1 MICVCAQIRKDG
13 HMEENAQKFLEKMN
27 ELVALGKKKKSILDV
42 QEINDF
48 FADMELSAEQ
58 MEKVFEYLEGHNID
72 VLRITADTD
81 DDVDIDN
88 MIAEEEE
95 VDMENIDLSV
105 PEGVSIEDPVR
116 MYLKEIGKV
125 PLLSAER
132 HITRAKICSVQYKG
146 GVSMLLNLH
155 VKNLAIIDEIEVEFS
170 EGLNVLT
177 GETGA
182 GKSIIIGSINIALG
196 GKVSKDIIRT
206 GTEFALVELTFLAE
220 DSEQINSLE
229 KLGITLEEDVV
240 VISRKITK
248 CRTINRVNGE
258 TVSVSML
265 KSIADILIDIHGQ
278 NEQQSLLYKNKH
290 MEIVDRYAAEKMCGR
305 DMEFSEMYR
314 QYKDMLVKYSEKEM
328 SEEERLR
335 EVSFIR
341 YELEQIEQA
350 HLVKGEE
357 EKLQERYRYL
367 SNANEIKSGINEV
380 YSLVEDSYGD
390 SQSVSQML
398 GRSSHILAKI
408 SGYDERL
415 KELARQI
422 ADIDELI
429 MDFNRDLQEY
439 ASDMDENGE
448 EFAEVETRLD
458 LVRTIKS
465 KYGATTELVENYAKD
480 LENKLE
486 KYEAYEE
493 YRANLEKKIEIYKI
507 KLEKLG
513 ESISKIRKK
522 CSAELEKRIT
532 DALIDLNF
540 LQVKFEIAVREL
552 DEFNSK
558 GKDEVEFMISTNP
571 GEDLKPIGQAASG
584 GELSRIMLA
593 IKAVLAEHDSIGT
606 LIFDEIDVG
615 ISGRTAQ
622 KVAEKMAF
630 IGHSHQVICISH
642 LAQIAAMADH
652 NYLIEKNNSLNK
664 TSTVIRQLE
673 GDEIVEE
680 IARIL
685 GGAKITDAV
694 LESAREMKQ
703 LADIEKINYK
713 KVSRPA

>member
-1 MICVCAQIRKDG
+1 
-13 HMEENAQKFLEKMN
+13 
-27 ELVALGKKKKSILDV
+27 
-42 QEINDF
+42 
-48 FADMELSAEQ
+48 
-58 MEKVFEYLEGHNID
+58 
-72 VLRITADTD
+72 
-81 DDVDIDN
+81 
-88 MIAEEEE
+88 
-95 VDMENIDLSV
+95 
-105 PEGVSIEDPVR
+105 
-116 MYLKEIGKV
+116 
-125 PLLSAER
+125 
-132 HITRAKICSVQYKG
+132 
-146 GVSMLLNLH
+146 MLLNLH

-429 MDFNRDLQEY
+429 MDFNRDLQKY

>member
-1 MICVCAQIRKDG
+1 
-13 HMEENAQKFLEKMN
+13 
-27 ELVALGKKKKSILDV
+27 
-42 QEINDF
+42 
-48 FADMELSAEQ
+48 
-58 MEKVFEYLEGHNID
+58 
-72 VLRITADTD
+72 
-81 DDVDIDN
+81 
-88 MIAEEEE
+88 
-95 VDMENIDLSV
+95 
-105 PEGVSIEDPVR
+105 
-116 MYLKEIGKV
+116 
-125 PLLSAER
+125 
-132 HITRAKICSVQYKG
+132 
-146 GVSMLLNLH
+146 MLLNLH

-258 TVSVSML
+258 TVSVSRL

-341 YELEQIEQA
+341 YELEQIEHA

>member
-1 MICVCAQIRKDG
+1 
-13 HMEENAQKFLEKMN
+13 
-27 ELVALGKKKKSILDV
+27 
-42 QEINDF
+42 
-48 FADMELSAEQ
+48 
-58 MEKVFEYLEGHNID
+58 
-72 VLRITADTD
+72 
-81 DDVDIDN
+81 
-88 MIAEEEE
+88 
-95 VDMENIDLSV
+95 
-105 PEGVSIEDPVR
+105 
-116 MYLKEIGKV
+116 
-125 PLLSAER
+125 
-132 HITRAKICSVQYKG
+132 
-146 GVSMLLNLH
+146 MLLNLH

-429 MDFNRDLQEY
+429 MDFNRDLQKY
-439 ASDMDENGE
+439 ASDIDENGE

>member
-1 MICVCAQIRKDG
+1 
-13 HMEENAQKFLEKMN
+13 
-27 ELVALGKKKKSILDV
+27 
-42 QEINDF
+42 
-48 FADMELSAEQ
+48 
-58 MEKVFEYLEGHNID
+58 
-72 VLRITADTD
+72 
-81 DDVDIDN
+81 
-88 MIAEEEE
+88 
-95 VDMENIDLSV
+95 
-105 PEGVSIEDPVR
+105 
-116 MYLKEIGKV
+116 
-125 PLLSAER
+125 
-132 HITRAKICSVQYKG
+132 
-146 GVSMLLNLH
+146 MLLNLH

-703 LADIEKINYK
+703 LADIEKIYYK

>member
-1 MICVCAQIRKDG
+1 
-13 HMEENAQKFLEKMN
+13 
-27 ELVALGKKKKSILDV
+27 
-42 QEINDF
+42 
-48 FADMELSAEQ
+48 
-58 MEKVFEYLEGHNID
+58 
-72 VLRITADTD
+72 
-81 DDVDIDN
+81 
-88 MIAEEEE
+88 
-95 VDMENIDLSV
+95 
-105 PEGVSIEDPVR
+105 
-116 MYLKEIGKV
+116 
-125 PLLSAER
+125 
-132 HITRAKICSVQYKG
+132 
-146 GVSMLLNLH
+146 MLLNLH

-398 GRSSHILAKI
+398 GRSSPLHSAG
-408 SGYDERL
+408 SG
-415 KELARQI
+415 
-422 ADIDELI
+422 
-429 MDFNRDLQEY
+429 
-439 ASDMDENGE
+439 
-448 EFAEVETRLD
+448 
-458 LVRTIKS
+458 
-465 KYGATTELVENYAKD
+465 
-480 LENKLE
+480 
-486 KYEAYEE
+486 
-493 YRANLEKKIEIYKI
+493 
-507 KLEKLG
+507 
-513 ESISKIRKK
+513 
-522 CSAELEKRIT
+522 
-532 DALIDLNF
+532 
-540 LQVKFEIAVREL
+540 
-552 DEFNSK
+552 
-558 GKDEVEFMISTNP
+558 
-571 GEDLKPIGQAASG
+571 
-584 GELSRIMLA
+584 
-593 IKAVLAEHDSIGT
+593 
-606 LIFDEIDVG
+606 
-615 ISGRTAQ
+615 
-622 KVAEKMAF
+622 
-630 IGHSHQVICISH
+630 
-642 LAQIAAMADH
+642 
-652 NYLIEKNNSLNK
+652 
-664 TSTVIRQLE
+664 
-673 GDEIVEE
+673 
-680 IARIL
+680 
-685 GGAKITDAV
+685 
-694 LESAREMKQ
+694 
-703 LADIEKINYK
+703 
-713 KVSRPA
+713 

>member
-1 MICVCAQIRKDG
+1 
-13 HMEENAQKFLEKMN
+13 
-27 ELVALGKKKKSILDV
+27 
-42 QEINDF
+42 
-48 FADMELSAEQ
+48 
-58 MEKVFEYLEGHNID
+58 
-72 VLRITADTD
+72 
-81 DDVDIDN
+81 
-88 MIAEEEE
+88 
-95 VDMENIDLSV
+95 
-105 PEGVSIEDPVR
+105 
-116 MYLKEIGKV
+116 
-125 PLLSAER
+125 
-132 HITRAKICSVQYKG
+132 
-146 GVSMLLNLH
+146 MLLNLH

-196 GKVSKDIIRT
+196 GKVSKDVIRT

-652 NYLIEKNNSLNK
+652 NYLIEKNNLLNK

>member
-1 MICVCAQIRKDG
+1 
-13 HMEENAQKFLEKMN
+13 
-27 ELVALGKKKKSILDV
+27 
-42 QEINDF
+42 
-48 FADMELSAEQ
+48 
-58 MEKVFEYLEGHNID
+58 
-72 VLRITADTD
+72 
-81 DDVDIDN
+81 
-88 MIAEEEE
+88 
-95 VDMENIDLSV
+95 
-105 PEGVSIEDPVR
+105 
-116 MYLKEIGKV
+116 
-125 PLLSAER
+125 
-132 HITRAKICSVQYKG
+132 
-146 GVSMLLNLH
+146 MLLNLH

-220 DSEQINSLE
+220 DSEQVNSLE

-341 YELEQIEQA
+341 YELEQIEHA

>member
-1 MICVCAQIRKDG
+1 
-13 HMEENAQKFLEKMN
+13 
-27 ELVALGKKKKSILDV
+27 
-42 QEINDF
+42 
-48 FADMELSAEQ
+48 
-58 MEKVFEYLEGHNID
+58 
-72 VLRITADTD
+72 
-81 DDVDIDN
+81 
-88 MIAEEEE
+88 
-95 VDMENIDLSV
+95 
-105 PEGVSIEDPVR
+105 
-116 MYLKEIGKV
+116 
-125 PLLSAER
+125 
-132 HITRAKICSVQYKG
+132 
-146 GVSMLLNLH
+146 MLLNLH

-258 TVSVSML
+258 TVSVSLL

-408 SGYDERL
+408 SGYDDRL

>member
-1 MICVCAQIRKDG
+1 
-13 HMEENAQKFLEKMN
+13 
-27 ELVALGKKKKSILDV
+27 
-42 QEINDF
+42 
-48 FADMELSAEQ
+48 
-58 MEKVFEYLEGHNID
+58 
-72 VLRITADTD
+72 
-81 DDVDIDN
+81 
-88 MIAEEEE
+88 
-95 VDMENIDLSV
+95 
-105 PEGVSIEDPVR
+105 
-116 MYLKEIGKV
+116 
-125 PLLSAER
+125 
-132 HITRAKICSVQYKG
+132 
-146 GVSMLLNLH
+146 MLLNLH

-278 NEQQSLLYKNKH
+278 NEQQSLLYKNKQ

>member
-1 MICVCAQIRKDG
+1 
-13 HMEENAQKFLEKMN
+13 
-27 ELVALGKKKKSILDV
+27 
-42 QEINDF
+42 
-48 FADMELSAEQ
+48 
-58 MEKVFEYLEGHNID
+58 
-72 VLRITADTD
+72 
-81 DDVDIDN
+81 
-88 MIAEEEE
+88 
-95 VDMENIDLSV
+95 
-105 PEGVSIEDPVR
+105 
-116 MYLKEIGKV
+116 
-125 PLLSAER
+125 
-132 HITRAKICSVQYKG
+132 
-146 GVSMLLNLH
+146 MLLNLH

-408 SGYDERL
+408 SGYDGRL

-652 NYLIEKNNSLNK
+652 NYLIEKNNLLNK

>member
-1 MICVCAQIRKDG
+1 
-13 HMEENAQKFLEKMN
+13 
-27 ELVALGKKKKSILDV
+27 
-42 QEINDF
+42 
-48 FADMELSAEQ
+48 
-58 MEKVFEYLEGHNID
+58 
-72 VLRITADTD
+72 
-81 DDVDIDN
+81 
-88 MIAEEEE
+88 
-95 VDMENIDLSV
+95 
-105 PEGVSIEDPVR
+105 
-116 MYLKEIGKV
+116 
-125 PLLSAER
+125 
-132 HITRAKICSVQYKG
+132 
-146 GVSMLLNLH
+146 MLLNLH

-220 DSEQINSLE
+220 DSEQVNSLE

-290 MEIVDRYAAEKMCGR
+290 MEIVDRYAAEKMRGR

>member
-1 MICVCAQIRKDG
+1 
-13 HMEENAQKFLEKMN
+13 
-27 ELVALGKKKKSILDV
+27 
-42 QEINDF
+42 
-48 FADMELSAEQ
+48 
-58 MEKVFEYLEGHNID
+58 
-72 VLRITADTD
+72 
-81 DDVDIDN
+81 
-88 MIAEEEE
+88 
-95 VDMENIDLSV
+95 
-105 PEGVSIEDPVR
+105 
-116 MYLKEIGKV
+116 
-125 PLLSAER
+125 
-132 HITRAKICSVQYKG
+132 
-146 GVSMLLNLH
+146 MLLNLH

-673 GDEIVEE
+673 CDEIVEE

>member
-1 MICVCAQIRKDG
+1 MPAPRYPRFFAPFGAMWCFSVRADTVLWYTGSVLSTPRTARSLIITEET
-13 HMEENAQKFLEKMN
+13 METPH
-27 ELVALGKKKKSILDV
+27 SILKKFFGYDSFRPGQEQIV
-42 QEINDF
+42 QRLL
-48 FADMELSAEQ
+48 AGQ
-58 MEKVFEYLEGHNID
+58 D
-72 VLRITADTD
+72 VLA
-81 DDVDIDN
+81 V
-88 MIAEEEE
+88 M
-95 VDMENIDLSV
+95 
-105 PEGVSIEDPVR
+105 P
-116 MYLKEIGKV
+116 
-125 PLLSAER
+125 
-132 HITRAKICSVQYKG
+132 
-146 GVSMLLNLH
+146 
-155 VKNLAIIDEIEVEFS
+155 
-170 EGLNVLT
+170 
-177 GETGA
+177 TGA

>member
-1 MICVCAQIRKDG
+1 
-13 HMEENAQKFLEKMN
+13 
-27 ELVALGKKKKSILDV
+27 
-42 QEINDF
+42 
-48 FADMELSAEQ
+48 
-58 MEKVFEYLEGHNID
+58 
-72 VLRITADTD
+72 
-81 DDVDIDN
+81 
-88 MIAEEEE
+88 
-95 VDMENIDLSV
+95 
-105 PEGVSIEDPVR
+105 
-116 MYLKEIGKV
+116 
-125 PLLSAER
+125 
-132 HITRAKICSVQYKG
+132 
-146 GVSMLLNLH
+146 MLLNLH

-408 SGYDERL
+408 RGYDERP

>member
-1 MICVCAQIRKDG
+1 
-13 HMEENAQKFLEKMN
+13 
-27 ELVALGKKKKSILDV
+27 
-42 QEINDF
+42 
-48 FADMELSAEQ
+48 
-58 MEKVFEYLEGHNID
+58 
-72 VLRITADTD
+72 
-81 DDVDIDN
+81 
-88 MIAEEEE
+88 
-95 VDMENIDLSV
+95 
-105 PEGVSIEDPVR
+105 
-116 MYLKEIGKV
+116 
-125 PLLSAER
+125 
-132 HITRAKICSVQYKG
+132 
-146 GVSMLLNLH
+146 
-155 VKNLAIIDEIEVEFS
+155 
-170 EGLNVLT
+170 
-177 GETGA
+177 
-182 GKSIIIGSINIALG
+182 
-196 GKVSKDIIRT
+196 
-206 GTEFALVELTFLAE
+206 
-220 DSEQINSLE
+220 
-229 KLGITLEEDVV
+229 
-240 VISRKITK
+240 
-248 CRTINRVNGE
+248 
-258 TVSVSML
+258 
-265 KSIADILIDIHGQ
+265 
-278 NEQQSLLYKNKH
+278 
-290 MEIVDRYAAEKMCGR
+290 
-305 DMEFSEMYR
+305 
-314 QYKDMLVKYSEKEM
+314 M

-673 GDEIVEE
+673 GHRPPER
-680 IARIL
+680 IAH
-685 GGAKITDAV
+685 
-694 LESAREMKQ
+694 
-703 LADIEKINYK
+703 
-713 KVSRPA
+713 P

>member
-1 MICVCAQIRKDG
+1 
-13 HMEENAQKFLEKMN
+13 
-27 ELVALGKKKKSILDV
+27 
-42 QEINDF
+42 
-48 FADMELSAEQ
+48 
-58 MEKVFEYLEGHNID
+58 
-72 VLRITADTD
+72 
-81 DDVDIDN
+81 
-88 MIAEEEE
+88 
-95 VDMENIDLSV
+95 
-105 PEGVSIEDPVR
+105 
-116 MYLKEIGKV
+116 
-125 PLLSAER
+125 
-132 HITRAKICSVQYKG
+132 
-146 GVSMLLNLH
+146 MLLNLH

-652 NYLIEKNNSLNK
+652 NYLIEKNKSLNK

>member
-1 MICVCAQIRKDG
+1 
-13 HMEENAQKFLEKMN
+13 
-27 ELVALGKKKKSILDV
+27 
-42 QEINDF
+42 
-48 FADMELSAEQ
+48 
-58 MEKVFEYLEGHNID
+58 
-72 VLRITADTD
+72 
-81 DDVDIDN
+81 
-88 MIAEEEE
+88 
-95 VDMENIDLSV
+95 
-105 PEGVSIEDPVR
+105 
-116 MYLKEIGKV
+116 
-125 PLLSAER
+125 
-132 HITRAKICSVQYKG
+132 
-146 GVSMLLNLH
+146 MLLNLH

-341 YELEQIEQA
+341 YELEQIEHA

-532 DALIDLNF
+532 GALIDLNF

-552 DEFNSK
+552 DEFNLK

>member
-1 MICVCAQIRKDG
+1 
-13 HMEENAQKFLEKMN
+13 
-27 ELVALGKKKKSILDV
+27 
-42 QEINDF
+42 
-48 FADMELSAEQ
+48 
-58 MEKVFEYLEGHNID
+58 
-72 VLRITADTD
+72 
-81 DDVDIDN
+81 
-88 MIAEEEE
+88 
-95 VDMENIDLSV
+95 
-105 PEGVSIEDPVR
+105 
-116 MYLKEIGKV
+116 
-125 PLLSAER
+125 
-132 HITRAKICSVQYKG
+132 
-146 GVSMLLNLH
+146 MLLNLH

-335 EVSFIR
+335 AVSFIR

-398 GRSSHILAKI
+398 GSSSHIFAKI

>member
-1 MICVCAQIRKDG
+1 
-13 HMEENAQKFLEKMN
+13 
-27 ELVALGKKKKSILDV
+27 
-42 QEINDF
+42 
-48 FADMELSAEQ
+48 
-58 MEKVFEYLEGHNID
+58 
-72 VLRITADTD
+72 
-81 DDVDIDN
+81 
-88 MIAEEEE
+88 
-95 VDMENIDLSV
+95 
-105 PEGVSIEDPVR
+105 
-116 MYLKEIGKV
+116 
-125 PLLSAER
+125 
-132 HITRAKICSVQYKG
+132 
-146 GVSMLLNLH
+146 MLLNLH

-290 MEIVDRYAAEKMCGR
+290 MEIVDRYAAEKMCAR

>member
-1 MICVCAQIRKDG
+1 
-13 HMEENAQKFLEKMN
+13 
-27 ELVALGKKKKSILDV
+27 
-42 QEINDF
+42 
-48 FADMELSAEQ
+48 
-58 MEKVFEYLEGHNID
+58 
-72 VLRITADTD
+72 
-81 DDVDIDN
+81 
-88 MIAEEEE
+88 
-95 VDMENIDLSV
+95 
-105 PEGVSIEDPVR
+105 
-116 MYLKEIGKV
+116 
-125 PLLSAER
+125 
-132 HITRAKICSVQYKG
+132 
-146 GVSMLLNLH
+146 MLLNLH

-341 YELEQIEQA
+341 YELEQIEHA

-552 DEFNSK
+552 DEFNLK

-630 IGHSHQVICISH
+630 IGHSHQIICISH

>member
-1 MICVCAQIRKDG
+1 
-13 HMEENAQKFLEKMN
+13 
-27 ELVALGKKKKSILDV
+27 
-42 QEINDF
+42 
-48 FADMELSAEQ
+48 
-58 MEKVFEYLEGHNID
+58 
-72 VLRITADTD
+72 
-81 DDVDIDN
+81 
-88 MIAEEEE
+88 
-95 VDMENIDLSV
+95 
-105 PEGVSIEDPVR
+105 
-116 MYLKEIGKV
+116 
-125 PLLSAER
+125 
-132 HITRAKICSVQYKG
+132 
-146 GVSMLLNLH
+146 MLLNLH

-248 CRTINRVNGE
+248 CRAINRVNGE

>member
-1 MICVCAQIRKDG
+1 
-13 HMEENAQKFLEKMN
+13 
-27 ELVALGKKKKSILDV
+27 
-42 QEINDF
+42 
-48 FADMELSAEQ
+48 
-58 MEKVFEYLEGHNID
+58 
-72 VLRITADTD
+72 
-81 DDVDIDN
+81 
-88 MIAEEEE
+88 
-95 VDMENIDLSV
+95 
-105 PEGVSIEDPVR
+105 
-116 MYLKEIGKV
+116 
-125 PLLSAER
+125 
-132 HITRAKICSVQYKG
+132 
-146 GVSMLLNLH
+146 MLLNLH

-335 EVSFIR
+335 EVSFIW

-552 DEFNSK
+552 DEFNTK

-652 NYLIEKNNSLNK
+652 NYLIEKNNLLNK

-713 KVSRPA
+713 KVSRTA

>member
-1 MICVCAQIRKDG
+1 
-13 HMEENAQKFLEKMN
+13 
-27 ELVALGKKKKSILDV
+27 
-42 QEINDF
+42 
-48 FADMELSAEQ
+48 
-58 MEKVFEYLEGHNID
+58 
-72 VLRITADTD
+72 
-81 DDVDIDN
+81 
-88 MIAEEEE
+88 
-95 VDMENIDLSV
+95 
-105 PEGVSIEDPVR
+105 
-116 MYLKEIGKV
+116 
-125 PLLSAER
+125 
-132 HITRAKICSVQYKG
+132 
-146 GVSMLLNLH
+146 MLLNLH
-155 VKNLAIIDEIEVEFS
+155 VKNLAIIDESEVEFS

>member
-1 MICVCAQIRKDG
+1 
-13 HMEENAQKFLEKMN
+13 
-27 ELVALGKKKKSILDV
+27 
-42 QEINDF
+42 
-48 FADMELSAEQ
+48 
-58 MEKVFEYLEGHNID
+58 
-72 VLRITADTD
+72 
-81 DDVDIDN
+81 
-88 MIAEEEE
+88 
-95 VDMENIDLSV
+95 
-105 PEGVSIEDPVR
+105 
-116 MYLKEIGKV
+116 
-125 PLLSAER
+125 
-132 HITRAKICSVQYKG
+132 
-146 GVSMLLNLH
+146 MLLNLH

-314 QYKDMLVKYSEKEM
+314 QYKDMFVKYSEKEM

-341 YELEQIEQA
+341 YELEQIEHA

-552 DEFNSK
+552 DEFNLK

>member
-1 MICVCAQIRKDG
+1 
-13 HMEENAQKFLEKMN
+13 
-27 ELVALGKKKKSILDV
+27 
-42 QEINDF
+42 
-48 FADMELSAEQ
+48 
-58 MEKVFEYLEGHNID
+58 
-72 VLRITADTD
+72 
-81 DDVDIDN
+81 
-88 MIAEEEE
+88 
-95 VDMENIDLSV
+95 
-105 PEGVSIEDPVR
+105 
-116 MYLKEIGKV
+116 
-125 PLLSAER
+125 
-132 HITRAKICSVQYKG
+132 
-146 GVSMLLNLH
+146 MLLNLH

-290 MEIVDRYAAEKMCGR
+290 MEIVDRYAAEKMWGR

-341 YELEQIEQA
+341 YELEQIEHA

-552 DEFNSK
+552 DEFNLK

>member
-1 MICVCAQIRKDG
+1 
-13 HMEENAQKFLEKMN
+13 
-27 ELVALGKKKKSILDV
+27 
-42 QEINDF
+42 
-48 FADMELSAEQ
+48 
-58 MEKVFEYLEGHNID
+58 
-72 VLRITADTD
+72 
-81 DDVDIDN
+81 
-88 MIAEEEE
+88 
-95 VDMENIDLSV
+95 
-105 PEGVSIEDPVR
+105 
-116 MYLKEIGKV
+116 
-125 PLLSAER
+125 
-132 HITRAKICSVQYKG
+132 
-146 GVSMLLNLH
+146 MLLNLH

-713 KVSRPA
+713 KISRPA

>member
-1 MICVCAQIRKDG
+1 
-13 HMEENAQKFLEKMN
+13 
-27 ELVALGKKKKSILDV
+27 
-42 QEINDF
+42 
-48 FADMELSAEQ
+48 
-58 MEKVFEYLEGHNID
+58 
-72 VLRITADTD
+72 
-81 DDVDIDN
+81 
-88 MIAEEEE
+88 
-95 VDMENIDLSV
+95 
-105 PEGVSIEDPVR
+105 
-116 MYLKEIGKV
+116 
-125 PLLSAER
+125 
-132 HITRAKICSVQYKG
+132 
-146 GVSMLLNLH
+146 MLLNLH

-571 GEDLKPIGQAASG
+571 GEDLKSIGQAASG

>member
-1 MICVCAQIRKDG
+1 
-13 HMEENAQKFLEKMN
+13 
-27 ELVALGKKKKSILDV
+27 
-42 QEINDF
+42 
-48 FADMELSAEQ
+48 
-58 MEKVFEYLEGHNID
+58 
-72 VLRITADTD
+72 
-81 DDVDIDN
+81 
-88 MIAEEEE
+88 
-95 VDMENIDLSV
+95 
-105 PEGVSIEDPVR
+105 
-116 MYLKEIGKV
+116 
-125 PLLSAER
+125 
-132 HITRAKICSVQYKG
+132 
-146 GVSMLLNLH
+146 MLLNLH

-571 GEDLKPIGQAASG
+571 GEDLKTIGQAASG

>member
-1 MICVCAQIRKDG
+1 
-13 HMEENAQKFLEKMN
+13 
-27 ELVALGKKKKSILDV
+27 
-42 QEINDF
+42 
-48 FADMELSAEQ
+48 
-58 MEKVFEYLEGHNID
+58 
-72 VLRITADTD
+72 
-81 DDVDIDN
+81 
-88 MIAEEEE
+88 
-95 VDMENIDLSV
+95 
-105 PEGVSIEDPVR
+105 
-116 MYLKEIGKV
+116 
-125 PLLSAER
+125 
-132 HITRAKICSVQYKG
+132 
-146 GVSMLLNLH
+146 MLLNLH

-448 EFAEVETRLD
+448 EFPEVETRLD

>member
-1 MICVCAQIRKDG
+1 
-13 HMEENAQKFLEKMN
+13 
-27 ELVALGKKKKSILDV
+27 
-42 QEINDF
+42 
-48 FADMELSAEQ
+48 
-58 MEKVFEYLEGHNID
+58 
-72 VLRITADTD
+72 
-81 DDVDIDN
+81 
-88 MIAEEEE
+88 
-95 VDMENIDLSV
+95 
-105 PEGVSIEDPVR
+105 
-116 MYLKEIGKV
+116 
-125 PLLSAER
+125 
-132 HITRAKICSVQYKG
+132 
-146 GVSMLLNLH
+146 MLLNLH

-350 HLVKGEE
+350 NLVKGEE

-552 DEFNSK
+552 DEFNTK

-652 NYLIEKNNSLNK
+652 NYLIEKNNLLNK

-713 KVSRPA
+713 KVSRTA

>member
-1 MICVCAQIRKDG
+1 
-13 HMEENAQKFLEKMN
+13 
-27 ELVALGKKKKSILDV
+27 
-42 QEINDF
+42 
-48 FADMELSAEQ
+48 
-58 MEKVFEYLEGHNID
+58 
-72 VLRITADTD
+72 
-81 DDVDIDN
+81 
-88 MIAEEEE
+88 
-95 VDMENIDLSV
+95 
-105 PEGVSIEDPVR
+105 
-116 MYLKEIGKV
+116 
-125 PLLSAER
+125 
-132 HITRAKICSVQYKG
+132 
-146 GVSMLLNLH
+146 MLLNLH

-540 LQVKFEIAVREL
+540 LQVKFEIAIREL

-571 GEDLKPIGQAASG
+571 GEDLKPIGKAASG

-652 NYLIEKNNSLNK
+652 NYLIEKNNLLNK

-713 KVSRPA
+713 KVSRTA

>member
-1 MICVCAQIRKDG
+1 
-13 HMEENAQKFLEKMN
+13 
-27 ELVALGKKKKSILDV
+27 
-42 QEINDF
+42 
-48 FADMELSAEQ
+48 
-58 MEKVFEYLEGHNID
+58 
-72 VLRITADTD
+72 
-81 DDVDIDN
+81 
-88 MIAEEEE
+88 
-95 VDMENIDLSV
+95 
-105 PEGVSIEDPVR
+105 
-116 MYLKEIGKV
+116 
-125 PLLSAER
+125 
-132 HITRAKICSVQYKG
+132 
-146 GVSMLLNLH
+146 MLLNLH

-713 KVSRPA
+713 KVSRQA

>member
-1 MICVCAQIRKDG
+1 
-13 HMEENAQKFLEKMN
+13 
-27 ELVALGKKKKSILDV
+27 
-42 QEINDF
+42 
-48 FADMELSAEQ
+48 
-58 MEKVFEYLEGHNID
+58 
-72 VLRITADTD
+72 
-81 DDVDIDN
+81 
-88 MIAEEEE
+88 
-95 VDMENIDLSV
+95 
-105 PEGVSIEDPVR
+105 
-116 MYLKEIGKV
+116 
-125 PLLSAER
+125 
-132 HITRAKICSVQYKG
+132 
-146 GVSMLLNLH
+146 MLLNLH

-713 KVSRPA
+713 KVSSPA

>member
-1 MICVCAQIRKDG
+1 
-13 HMEENAQKFLEKMN
+13 
-27 ELVALGKKKKSILDV
+27 
-42 QEINDF
+42 
-48 FADMELSAEQ
+48 
-58 MEKVFEYLEGHNID
+58 
-72 VLRITADTD
+72 
-81 DDVDIDN
+81 
-88 MIAEEEE
+88 
-95 VDMENIDLSV
+95 
-105 PEGVSIEDPVR
+105 
-116 MYLKEIGKV
+116 
-125 PLLSAER
+125 
-132 HITRAKICSVQYKG
+132 
-146 GVSMLLNLH
+146 MLLNLH

-335 EVSFIR
+335 EVAFIR
-341 YELEQIEQA
+341 YELEQIEHA

-552 DEFNSK
+552 DEFNLK

>member
-1 MICVCAQIRKDG
+1 
-13 HMEENAQKFLEKMN
+13 
-27 ELVALGKKKKSILDV
+27 
-42 QEINDF
+42 
-48 FADMELSAEQ
+48 
-58 MEKVFEYLEGHNID
+58 
-72 VLRITADTD
+72 
-81 DDVDIDN
+81 
-88 MIAEEEE
+88 
-95 VDMENIDLSV
+95 
-105 PEGVSIEDPVR
+105 
-116 MYLKEIGKV
+116 
-125 PLLSAER
+125 
-132 HITRAKICSVQYKG
+132 
-146 GVSMLLNLH
+146 MLLNLH

-341 YELEQIEQA
+341 YELEQIEKA

-615 ISGRTAQ
+615 I
-622 KVAEKMAF
+622 AEKMAF

>member
-1 MICVCAQIRKDG
+1 
-13 HMEENAQKFLEKMN
+13 
-27 ELVALGKKKKSILDV
+27 
-42 QEINDF
+42 
-48 FADMELSAEQ
+48 
-58 MEKVFEYLEGHNID
+58 
-72 VLRITADTD
+72 
-81 DDVDIDN
+81 
-88 MIAEEEE
+88 
-95 VDMENIDLSV
+95 
-105 PEGVSIEDPVR
+105 
-116 MYLKEIGKV
+116 
-125 PLLSAER
+125 
-132 HITRAKICSVQYKG
+132 
-146 GVSMLLNLH
+146 MLLNLH

-290 MEIVDRYAAEKMCGR
+290 MEIVDRFAAEKMCGR

-652 NYLIEKNNSLNK
+652 NYLIEKNNLLNK

>member
-1 MICVCAQIRKDG
+1 
-13 HMEENAQKFLEKMN
+13 
-27 ELVALGKKKKSILDV
+27 
-42 QEINDF
+42 
-48 FADMELSAEQ
+48 
-58 MEKVFEYLEGHNID
+58 
-72 VLRITADTD
+72 
-81 DDVDIDN
+81 
-88 MIAEEEE
+88 
-95 VDMENIDLSV
+95 
-105 PEGVSIEDPVR
+105 
-116 MYLKEIGKV
+116 
-125 PLLSAER
+125 
-132 HITRAKICSVQYKG
+132 
-146 GVSMLLNLH
+146 MLLNLH

-314 QYKDMLVKYSEKEM
+314 QYKDMLVKYSEKEI

>member
-1 MICVCAQIRKDG
+1 
-13 HMEENAQKFLEKMN
+13 
-27 ELVALGKKKKSILDV
+27 
-42 QEINDF
+42 
-48 FADMELSAEQ
+48 
-58 MEKVFEYLEGHNID
+58 
-72 VLRITADTD
+72 
-81 DDVDIDN
+81 
-88 MIAEEEE
+88 
-95 VDMENIDLSV
+95 
-105 PEGVSIEDPVR
+105 
-116 MYLKEIGKV
+116 
-125 PLLSAER
+125 
-132 HITRAKICSVQYKG
+132 
-146 GVSMLLNLH
+146 MLLNLH

-229 KLGITLEEDVV
+229 KMGITLEEDVV

-341 YELEQIEQA
+341 YELEQIEHA

>member
-1 MICVCAQIRKDG
+1 
-13 HMEENAQKFLEKMN
+13 
-27 ELVALGKKKKSILDV
+27 
-42 QEINDF
+42 
-48 FADMELSAEQ
+48 
-58 MEKVFEYLEGHNID
+58 
-72 VLRITADTD
+72 
-81 DDVDIDN
+81 
-88 MIAEEEE
+88 
-95 VDMENIDLSV
+95 
-105 PEGVSIEDPVR
+105 
-116 MYLKEIGKV
+116 
-125 PLLSAER
+125 
-132 HITRAKICSVQYKG
+132 
-146 GVSMLLNLH
+146 MLLNLH

-220 DSEQINSLE
+220 DREQINSLE

-448 EFAEVETRLD
+448 EFAEVEMRLD

-513 ESISKIRKK
+513 ENISKVRKK

-552 DEFNSK
+552 DEFSSK